1 MYKMSRRHVLRTIF
15 SLAISVSLLAACVG
29 DAGETSVSSEPLEST
44 EETTI
49 STTEAETE
57 PSIEE
62 TEPSI
67 PDDVGLKA
75 AELVL
80 DDYLAYSA
88 ESTSWWYRR
97 TDTLF
102 TENRDTID
110 LGVAQ
115 KVDPFQAIYQDPSEE
130 KRLYLTFDAGYEHKN
145 NTALIL
151 DVLQEKGVH
160 AAFFITG
167 AYMDSSPDVV
177 KRMITDGHL
186 VANHTLHHKDPVAT
200 LAEEGI
206 LAMAM
211 DVEANADKFLELTDT
226 VMPKL
231 IRPGQGMYS
240 EQVLAIYADMG
251 YRAVFWDFAYRDWFV
266 DDQPDPAAALEQVT
280 GELHPGSV
288 ILLHAVSD
296 TNVAIL
302 GDVIDFARDNGYSF
316 HSLSDFPRLPD

>member
-1 MYKMSRRHVLRTIF
+1 MYKMSRRQILRMIF
-15 SLAISVSLLAACVG
+15 TLAISVSLLAGCVG
-29 DAGETSVSSEPLEST
+29 DAGETDVSSEPIEST
-44 EETTI
+44 QETTAP
-49 STTEAETE
+49 TTEAVTE

-62 TEPSI
+62 TEPI
-67 PDDVGLKA
+67 VPDTVGKKA
-75 AELVL
+75 SELVL
-80 DDYLAYSA
+80 DDYLDYSA

-102 TENRDTID
+102 EENRDTID
-110 LGVAQ
+110 IGVAQ

-151 DVLQEKGVH
+151 DVLSEKNVH

-177 KRMITDGHL
+177 KRMISDGHL
-186 VANHTLHHKDPVAT
+186 VANHTLDHKDPVAT
-200 LAEEGI
+200 LASEGI

-266 DDQPDPAAALEQVT
+266 DEQPDPEAALTQVT

-302 GDVIDFARDNGYSF
+302 GDVIDFALDNGYSF
-316 HSLSDFPRLPD
+316 QSLNNFPKLPD